1 MDLKTYYQK
10 IRDTEAT
17 IATQYVV
24 VISKATDDGGKS
36 GLPVEV
42 TRPVAAK
49 MVVEGS
55 AALATAAQ
63 TTAFQLQ
70 QAAAQKAAQ
79 EAAAA
84 AKVSVTM
91 VSSDDLK
98 KLTEDLTKLKG
109 GSKSAKE

>member
-10 IRDTEAT
+10 IRDTEAA
-17 IATQYVV
+17 IPAAYAVV
-24 VISKATDDGGKS
+24 VSKATDDGGKT
-36 GLPVEV
+36 GVTVEV
-42 TRPVAAK
+42 TRHVAAK

-55 AALATAAQ
+55 AALATTDQSAA
-63 TTAFQLQ
+63 FHEQ

-98 KLTEDLTKLKG
+98 KLTDDLSKLKSG
-109 GSKSAKE
+109 TKSAKE